1 MIAAVAM
8 SIFHPGYFFIEPTYT
23 YVEPVEERWPG
34 GAHYE
39 KARAIEMNSPLIT
52 SPMMQASPQGPPSS
66 VYSKQL
72 RPPPSQSVQSSI
84 YSQQLEPPPPV
95 AARYECWDDRRSW
108 I

>member
-23 YVEPVEERWPG
+23 YVEPVEESWPG

-39 KARAIEMNSPLIT
+39 KARAIEMNSPVFT
-52 SPMMQASPQGPPSS
+52 SPMMQRPAPSPSWTNSGR
-66 VYSKQL
+66 L
-72 RPPPSQSVQSSI
+72 APPPQQSMKSSI
-84 YSQQLEPPPPV
+84 YSQELEPPPPV
-95 AARYECWDDRRSW
+95 AARGECWDDRRSW